1 MFIKQ
6 KDIFGSLSKD
16 FVKEIMKTSET
27 GSFQAGELLFQ
38 EGNPAD
44 WFYILLKG
52 HVKLSLGQTGQVV
65 YVVSNAGEA
74 FGWSSLVGRPSYS
87 ASAKCV
93 TATKLL
99 KFDKEKLQ
107 NIVEK
112 DTANGLALFKN
123 LAAILG
129 DRLLQGYTTS
139 FSATRTKEFTSF
151 GTGQVME
158 VAETELEK

>member
-1 MFIKQ
+1 MYLKQ
-6 KDIFGSLSKD
+6 KDLFRSLDKD
-16 FVKEIMKTSET
+16 FVKEIMDIAET
-27 GSFQAGELLFQ
+27 VSHGAGEWLFQ
-38 EGNPAD
+38 EGNSAD

-87 ASAKCV
+87 ASAECV

-99 KFDKEKLQ
+99 KFNKEKFQ

-112 DTANGLALFKN
+112 DTANGLTLFKS

-129 DRLLQGYTTS
+129 DRLLQSYATS
-139 FSATRTKEFTSF
+139 FSATRADESLSF

-158 VAETELEK
+158 VVETELEK

>member
-1 MFIKQ
+1 MYIKQ

-52 HVKLSLGQTGQVV
+52 RVKLSLGQTGQVV

-87 ASAKCV
+87 ASAECV

-99 KFDKEKLQ
+99 KFDKEKFQ

-112 DTANGLALFKN
+112 DTANGLTLFKS

-129 DRLLQGYTTS
+129 DRLLQSYTTTRAEE
-139 FSATRTKEFTSF
+139 FSSF

>member
-1 MFIKQ
+1 MYFKQ

-16 FVKEIMKTSET
+16 FVKEIMDIAETS
-27 GSFQAGELLFQ
+27 SFQAGELLFQ

-44 WFYILLKG
+44 WFYILLQG
-52 HVKLSLGQTGQVV
+52 RVKLSLGQTGQVV

-74 FGWSSLVGRPSYS
+74 FGWSSLIGRPSYS
-87 ASAKCV
+87 ASAECV

-99 KFDKEKLQ
+99 KFDKEKVQ
-107 NIVEK
+107 NIAEK
-112 DTANGLALFKN
+112 DTANGLTLFKS

-129 DRLLQGYTTS
+129 DRLLQSYATS
-139 FSATRTKEFTSF
+139 FSTTRTDEFTSF
-151 GTGQVME
+151 GTGQVMD